1 MFYIGVR
8 NGLGYSAAM
17 TNAPEAPAAAAPAPV
32 EETVVKV
39 VCANCGAELLG
50 EYCFQ
55 CGQPVKGMIRPLS
68 SMLHDIA
75 DTIFNIDSRIFHTLW
90 PLFVK
95 PGFLSNEYFAGRRVR
110 FVTPFRL
117 YFFLSIAAF
126 FAIQVWL
133 GDVQLNDVNFNVEGP
148 QATSFATAIT
158 KEEVTARRD
167 AAIAVLEAG
176 KQRAKDSPK
185 ELKRLDR
192 DEDNLRTRA
201 TKRLDYLQAEADAK
215 AKGSQPPPEP
225 DDNAGRNHFELF
237 GKEFDE
243 KKNPVHVGWLP
254 EFANAKL
261 NAALGR
267 MRGNADRISNDPK
280 PFIIGIF
287 SVLPQV
293 LFIVM
298 PLFALLLKIFY
309 LFKRRL
315 YMEHLIIALH
325 SHSFIFL
332 TLLLI
337 TGCSALRSWAEASVP
352 WMSGILGIVIFLLG
366 WWLPIYL
373 FIMQKRVYKQGWIMT
388 TLKYGV
394 IGICYTVIISMG
406 AAVAFLVSLATT

>member
-1 MFYIGVR
+1 
-8 NGLGYSAAM
+8 M
-17 TNAPEAPAAAAPAPV
+17 TNEPETPAAAAPPPAPDA
-32 EETVVKV
+32 TVVTV

-50 EYCFQ
+50 EYCYR

-90 PLFVK
+90 PLFVR

-133 GDVQLNDVNFNVEGP
+133 GDVAMNDVNFNIEGP
-148 QATSFATAIT
+148 QAMNFSTAIT
-158 KEEVTARRD
+158 KEEVIARRD
-167 AAIAVLEAG
+167 AAIAIIEMEKG
-176 KQRAKDSPK
+176 REKDSPK
-185 ELKRLDR
+185 QLKRLDR
-192 DEDNLRTRA
+192 DEDNLRSRA
-201 TKRLDYLQAEADAK
+201 DKRVDYLQAAADAK
-215 AKGSQPPPEP
+215 AKGNAPPPEP
-225 DDNAGRNHFELF
+225 ADDAGKNHFELF

-243 KKNPVHVGWLP
+243 KKNPVHIGWLP
-254 EFANAKL
+254 EFANARL
-261 NAALGR
+261 NSALGH
-267 MRGNADRISNDPK
+267 MRGNADRIANDPK

-298 PLFALLLKIFY
+298 PLFAFLLKIFY

-337 TGCSALRSWAEASVP
+337 TGCSALRSWSETAASWLSVP
-352 WMSGILGIVIFLLG
+352 LGVAIFLLG

-388 TLKYGV
+388 TLKFGV

>member
-1 MFYIGVR
+1 M
-8 NGLGYSAAM
+8 
-17 TNAPEAPAAAAPAPV
+17 
-32 EETVVKV
+32 TVV
-39 VCANCGAELLG
+39 CSNCGAELLG
-50 EYCFQ
+50 AYCFR

-68 SMLHDIA
+68 SMLHDVA
-75 DTIFNIDSRIFHTLW
+75 DTIFNIDSRIFRTLW
-90 PLFVK
+90 PLFIK
-95 PGFLSNEYFAGRRVR
+95 PGYLSNEYFAGRRVR

-133 GDVQLNDVNFNVEGP
+133 GDVQMNDVNFNIEGP
-148 QATSFATAIT
+148 QSMNFSTAIT
-158 KEEVTARRD
+158 KEEVVARRD
-167 AAIAVLEAG
+167 AAIALIEVG

-185 ELKRLDR
+185 ELKRFDR
-192 DEDNLRTRA
+192 DEDKLRARA
-201 TKRLDYLQAEADAK
+201 DKRIAYLQAAADAK
-215 AKGSQPPPEP
+215 AHGSEPPPEP
-225 DDNAGRNHFELF
+225 ADDVGNNHFELF

-243 KKNPVHVGWLP
+243 KKNPVHVSWLP
-254 EFANAKL
+254 EFANARL

-267 MRGNADRISNDPK
+267 MRGNAERISNDPK
-280 PFIIGIF
+280 PFVIGIF

-337 TGCSALRSWAEASVP
+337 TGCSAIRNWAETGAP
-352 WMSGILGIVIFLLG
+352 WMTGPLGLLIFLLG

-406 AAVAFLVSLATT
+406 AAAAFLVSLATT